1 MDRSLAIVLRV
12 SNDLTRDLVPR
23 IVSPLMFGW
32 KEIAI
37 LDVYMMMRKT
47 LGLLAVAALALPSAV
62 LAQTSCVSLTSD
74 LSFGAKGANVTKLQT
89 FLKAEGYLTAPL
101 VPNFGNATLAA
112 VKAFQKDN
120 GISQT
125 GTAGPKTRALIKS
138 LSCGDSAASSGTT
151 SAPASGSFEISGWIP
166 YWRSATGTADVLP
179 NLDLITEVNPF
190 VYSMKTDGTIV
201 DNGGMDK
208 EPWTSFLA
216 AARAKKVRVIPTI
229 MWSNPDAMHAILR
242 SAPLRQA
249 LEDRIVKLVNDNGF
263 DGIDI
268 DFEGK
273 HADEKEYFSLF
284 LKGLY
289 QRMGNKWVTCAIESR
304 TPIDARYYNAE
315 IPADAGI
322 YANDFKAINKYC
334 DRVKVMAYDQQGIDL
349 ELSARA
355 ASSSQVYAPVADPF
369 WVRKVIDLMA
379 KDISRN
385 KLMIG
390 VPTYGYEYDVT
401 AYAGGQYVYDILW
414 TFNPGYATPIAKQFG
429 VTPVRNAAGELQFTY
444 FQNGNGNTVQPVSL
458 NNIPSALLAAAAS
471 SAFAQAGNTHQ
482 TFRLM
487 DWPDAVSIAGKADLA
502 AELGLRGIAIFKMDG
517 GQDPGMWKALVG
529 VKQ

>member
-1 MDRSLAIVLRV
+1 MTFDEDACVGFNRTQS
-12 SNDLTRDLVPR
+12 T
-23 IVSPLMFGW
+23 
-32 KEIAI
+32 KEIGI
-37 LDVYMMMRKT
+37 LSVYMSMRNI
-47 LGLLAVAALALPSAV
+47 LGVLAAAMLALPLGAF
-62 LAQTSCVSLTSD
+62 ADTSCTTLTKD
-74 LSFGAKGANVTKLQT
+74 LSFGSGGADVTKLQT
-89 FLKAEGYLTAPL
+89 FLKSEGFLTAPL
-101 VPNFGNATLAA
+101 VPHFGNATLAA
-112 VKAFQKDN
+112 VKKFQKAN

-138 LSCGDSAASSGTT
+138 LSCGGGSSSSG
-151 SAPASGSFEISGWIP
+151 SPSSPSSSGFEISGWIP

-179 NLDLITEVNPF
+179 HLDLITEVNPF
-190 VYSMKTDGTIV
+190 VYSLKTDGTIV

-208 EPWTSFLA
+208 EPWLSFVA
-216 AARAKKVRVIPTI
+216 AAKAKKVRVIPTI
-229 MWSNPDAMHAILR
+229 MWSNSDAMHAILR

-249 LEDRIVKLVNDNGF
+249 LEDRIAKLVKDNDF

-289 QRMGNKWVTCAIESR
+289 QRMGTKWVTCAIESR
-304 TPIDARYYNAE
+304 TPIDARYYGAE
-315 IPADAGI
+315 IPADAGV

-349 ELSARA
+349 ELSASA

-369 WVRKVIDLMA
+369 WVRKVINLMA

-401 AYAGGQYVYDILW
+401 AYAGNQYTYDILW
-414 TFNPGYATPIAKQFG
+414 TFNPGYAWPIAQQYG
-429 VTPVRNAAGELQFTY
+429 VTPVRNIAGEMQFTY
-444 FQNGNGNTVQPVSL
+444 FNAGTGNGNTVQPVSL
-458 NNIPSALLAAAAS
+458 NSIPSALLAAVAS
-471 SAFAQAGNTHQ
+471 SAYAASNNSHQ

-487 DWPDAVSIAGKADLA
+487 DWPDAQSIAGKAELA
-502 AELGLRGIAIFKMDG
+502 ADLGVRGIAIFKMDG
-517 GQDPGMWKALVG
+517 GQDPNMWNVLVG